1 MDGIGS
7 NVTVGSPLQD
17 ARDLIQHCLRI
28 TAWVRR
34 AGRSISCDLEGAA
47 VDSQT
52 FAVTVAGDVG
62 LPAVIASGVAGCR
75 ALTNANQVVVTGRRR
90 RDRDDGRAG
99 AL

>member
-1 MDGIGS
+1 MNFPRAEI
-7 NVTVGSPLQD
+7 VGPSLQD
-17 ARDLIQHCLRI
+17 ALDLIQHGLCM
-28 TAWVRR
+28 TAGVSR
-34 AGRSISCDLEGAA
+34 AGRSICSDLEGAA

-62 LPAVIASGVAGCR
+62 LPAVIASGVACR
-75 ALTNANQVVVTGRRR
+75 GALPNANQKVVARCRC